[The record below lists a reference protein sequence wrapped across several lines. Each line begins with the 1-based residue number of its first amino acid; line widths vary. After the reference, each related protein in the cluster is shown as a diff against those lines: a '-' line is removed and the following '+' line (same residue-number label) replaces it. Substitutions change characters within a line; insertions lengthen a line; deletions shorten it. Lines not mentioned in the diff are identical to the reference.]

1 MAWLSLSLSIPL
13 PFSLPPNPLPLS
25 MPATQV
31 KQSQHINRHLLFYS
45 WVLVS
50 LMTPLILMDHTQRKR
65 LCCNIIVANLLMGK
79 KPSLVHLRLQESCT
93 REDSLLHSILFQ
105 GLYAIRKEPPFLL
118 TIFLRR
124 RKEALLAGC
133 VLALKSI
140 ANNDNDLACLEVAH
154 PFSG

>member
-1 MAWLSLSLSIPL
+1 
-13 PFSLPPNPLPLS
+13 
-25 MPATQV
+25 
-31 KQSQHINRHLLFYS
+31 
-45 WVLVS
+45 
-50 LMTPLILMDHTQRKR
+50 
-65 LCCNIIVANLLMGK
+65 MGK
-79 KPSLVHLRLQESCT
+79 KPSLVHLRLQKSCT

-105 GLYAIRKEPPFLL
+105 GLDAIRKETPFLL

>member
-1 MAWLSLSLSIPL
+1 
-13 PFSLPPNPLPLS
+13 
-25 MPATQV
+25 MPATQA
-31 KQSQHINRHLLFYS
+31 KQSQYINRHLLFYF

-50 LMTPLILMDHTQRKR
+50 LMTPMILTDHTQRKR
-65 LCCNIIVANLLMGK
+65 LCCKIIVANLLMGK
-79 KPSLVHLRLQESCT
+79 KPSLVHLRLQKSCT

-105 GLYAIRKEPPFLL
+105 GLDAIRKEPPFLL

>member
-1 MAWLSLSLSIPL
+1 
-13 PFSLPPNPLPLS
+13 

-31 KQSQHINRHLLFYS
+31 KQSQYINRHLLFYS

-79 KPSLVHLRLQESCT
+79 KPSLVHLRLQQSCA

-105 GLYAIRKEPPFLL
+105 GLNAIRKEPPFLL

-124 RKEALLAGC
+124 RKEALLAGLE
-133 VLALKSI
+133 LALKSI
-140 ANNDNDLACLEVAH
+140 TNNDNDWACFEVAH
-154 PFSG
+154 PLSGSLSIRWLLVKLELF